1 MRVTVMATLPTVR
14 WATFLD
20 ADGQERTGVAVGD
33 DLHALAAGTRL
44 LNLLIDGS
52 DRLADAGAK
61 ATANPDEVVPIQT
74 ARLLPPITRP
84 PSIRDFY
91 AFEQHV
97 RTARQRRG
105 LEMDPDWYE
114 LPVFYFSNPAAVVGP
129 FDDVAVPPG
138 TAALD
143 FELEVAALLG
153 RAGAD
158 LDPEEAER
166 TIAGYCVMNDW
177 SARDIQRREMKL
189 SMGPVKGK
197 DFATTLGPFLVTA
210 DEVEPFRRGRAF
222 DLAMVAR
229 VNGTE
234 YSRASLAE
242 IYWSF
247 GEMIAY
253 ASRGTQVVP
262 GDVIGSGTCGT
273 GCILELSL
281 VHGGDRFPWL
291 QPGDLVELEVEHLG
305 RIVNR
310 VVPGRPLQPLR
321 PPG

>member
-143 FELEVAALLG
+143 FELEVAAILG

-305 RIVNR
+305 RIANR